1 MARVTEEEV
10 EAILPPGLAGND
22 LTTFIDTAH
31 LLVNE
36 ELASAGLS
44 ADRLKQ
50 IELYMAAHFAIVTL
64 ERGGLTRQK
73 IGESEDFYQAWTNAE
88 LGLQATRY
96 GQQASMLDSSGKLA
110 ALAKGTLRAEF
121 RVIGGKN

>member
-1 MARVTEEEV
+1 MARVSESEV
-10 EAILPPGLAGND
+10 EAILPAGLAGND
-22 LTTFIDTAH
+22 LETFIDTAN

-36 ELASAGLS
+36 ELASSGLS

-50 IELYMAAHFAIVTL
+50 VELYLAAHFAIVTL

-73 IGESEDFYQAWTNAE
+73 IGESEDFYQSWTNTE
-88 LGLQATRY
+88 LGLQSTRY
-96 GQQASMLDSSGKLA
+96 GQQASMLDTSGKLA

-121 RVIGGKN
+121 RVVGSNT